1 MCDATYRQLTGEDV
15 NENADPAAKEKWK
28 AILEADIIYREDI
41 RFPGRDRLCLPPY
54 PRLCAKYGGTERF
67 KHRKY
72 WWNIGAEDVRSMLEQ
87 GKQYD
92 LKKKLS
98 RKKDGEAR

>member
-1 MCDATYRQLTGEDV
+1 MKTQIPLPKRSGKPFWRQTSFIGKISD
-15 NENADPAAKEKWK
+15 
-28 AILEADIIYREDI
+28 
-41 RFPGRDRLCLPPY
+41 FPGRDRLCLPHIPG
-54 PRLCAKYGGTERF
+54 CAPNMEGQSDNTDN
-67 KHRKY
+67 
-72 WWNIGAEDVRSMLEQ
+72 WWNIGLEDVRSMLEQ